1 MKVRK
6 VKIGIRDFDETLDE
20 AAKTAKAAVAGKKV
34 KPKGQR
40 LFFTSPE
47 ALRRFLTPKKLE
59 LIRLIRKRH
68 PSSINELAALAHR
81 DFKRVY
87 RRRQELDRCRLGGFD
102 QERGAQNGSPRGRRA
117 PSGDRGVNDTP
128 GGNGDML
135 NFLSFSPLQITAR
148 RIS

>member
-20 AAKTAKAAVAGKKV
+20 VAETAKAAAVGKKV
-34 KPKGQR
+34 KPKGHR

-68 PSSINELAALAHR
+68 PSSINKLAALAHR

-87 RRRQELDRCRLGGFD
+87 QDVRSLTDAGMVDLMKNGGRKTTPRVADELHL
-102 QERGAQNGSPRGRRA
+102 EI
-117 PSGDRGVNDTP
+117 VV
-128 GGNGDML
+128 
-135 NFLSFSPLQITAR
+135 
-148 RIS
+148 